1 MFENK
6 LKGEM
11 MDLQH
16 GSNFLKNAKISAST
30 DLSISQNSKLIIVT
44 AGVRQKEG
52 ESRLDLVQRNAD
64 IMKGLIPKLVEYSPD
79 TTLLIVSNPCDI
91 LTCK

>member
-1 MFENK
+1 MFEDK

-30 DLSISQNSKLIIVT
+30 DLAVSAGSRLIIIT
-44 AGVRQKEG
+44 AGARQKPG
-52 ESRLDLVQRNAD
+52 ESRLGQLCGGSRSSIYLKINYLRFGS
-64 IMKGLIPKLVEYSPD
+64 KKHRHFEG
-79 TTLLIVSNPCDI
+79 
-91 LTCK
+91 TCTKTC

>member
-1 MFENK
+1 MTIILQNVSSEVALIDMFENK

-30 DLSISQNSKLIIVT
+30 DLAISAGSRLIIIT

-52 ESRLDLVQRNAD
+52 MQ
-64 IMKGLIPKLVEYSPD
+64 
-79 TTLLIVSNPCDI
+79 LLNIAFCSTFNFF
-91 LTCK
+91 

>member
-30 DLSISQNSKLIIVT
+30 DLAVSAGSRLIIIT

-52 ESRLDLVQRNAD
+52 ML
-64 IMKGLIPKLVEYSPD
+64 
-79 TTLLIVSNPCDI
+79 
-91 LTCK
+91 